1 MSSREPADGLK
12 YYFGFRVINP
22 VGSWVVQG
30 PFDTNDQAMAA
41 RERAKASDAHVTAP
55 FVARSKDEALPK
67 CDIF

>member
-1 MSSREPADGLK
+1 MSREQRDELK

-30 PFDTNDQAMAA
+30 PYDTNDQAMAA
-41 RERAKASDAHVTAP
+41 RERAKASDAHVTTP